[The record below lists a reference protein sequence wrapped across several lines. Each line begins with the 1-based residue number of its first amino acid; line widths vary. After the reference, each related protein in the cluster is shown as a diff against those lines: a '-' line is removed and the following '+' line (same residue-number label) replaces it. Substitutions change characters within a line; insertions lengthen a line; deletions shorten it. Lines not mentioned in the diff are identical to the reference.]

1 MNLWV
6 IRHAKSSWADE
17 AQSDFDR
24 PLKRRGEK
32 DGKRMMRWMRDQD
45 ARPEQ
50 IISSDSARTR
60 ATAEFVREGY
70 GLPAD
75 RLRFDHR
82 LYAASADVQLAV
94 LRELSAGVASVA
106 LVAHNPGATEF
117 VNALAGQQVIEN
129 LPTFGIAMLN
139 VPLPWSGV
147 SFGCATF
154 IAVHTPKAQRDQG
167 KGDVHQR
174 NNG

>member
-17 AQSDFDR
+17 RQSDFDR

-32 DGKRMMRWMRDQD
+32 DGKRMVRWMRAQD

-50 IISSDSARTR
+50 IISSDAARTR
-60 ATAEFVREGY
+60 ATAEFVREGF
-70 GLPAD
+70 GIPTD
-75 RLRFDHR
+75 RVRFDHR
-82 LYAASADVQLAV
+82 LYAASVDVQLAV
-94 LRELSAGVASVA
+94 LHEVSAGVASVA
-106 LVAHNPGATEF
+106 LVAHNPESTEF
-117 VNALAGQQVIEN
+117 VNALAGQPVIEK

-139 VPLPWSGV
+139 IPVPWAQV

-154 IAVHTPKAQRDQG
+154 IALHTPKAQRA
-167 KGDVHQR
+167 
-174 NNG
+174 

>member
-17 AQSDFDR
+17 SQSDFDR

-32 DGKRMMRWMRDQD
+32 DGKRMMRWMRAQD

-50 IISSDSARTR
+50 IISSDAARTK
-60 ATAEFVREGY
+60 ATAEFVCDGF
-70 GLPAD
+70 GLTAD

-82 LYAASADVQLAV
+82 LYAASVDVQLAV
-94 LRELSAGVASVA
+94 LREVPPGVAAVA
-106 LVAHNPGATEF
+106 LVAHNPESTEF
-117 VNALAGQQVIEN
+117 VNALAGQQVIEK
-129 LPTFGIAMLN
+129 LPTFAIAMLN
-139 VPLPWSGV
+139 VPVAWSEA

-154 IAVHTPKAQRDQG
+154 IALHTPKALRD
-167 KGDVHQR
+167 
-174 NNG
+174 

>member
-17 AQSDFDR
+17 GQSDFDR

-32 DGKRMMRWMRDQD
+32 DGKRMVRWMREQD

-50 IISSDSARTR
+50 IISSDAARTR

-70 GLPAD
+70 GVPPD
-75 RLRFDHR
+75 RVRFDHR
-82 LYAASADVQLAV
+82 LYAASVDVQLAV
-94 LRELSAGVASVA
+94 LREVSDVAASVA
-106 LVAHNPGATEF
+106 LVAHNPESTEL
-117 VNALAGQQVIEN
+117 VNALAGEKVIEK

-139 VPLPWSGV
+139 VPVPWSEV

-154 IAVHTPKAQRDQG
+154 IALHTPKVLRD
-167 KGDVHQR
+167 
-174 NNG
+174 

>member
-17 AQSDFDR
+17 SQPDFDR
-24 PLKRRGEK
+24 PLKRRGQK
-32 DGKRMMRWMRDQD
+32 DGKRMISWMREQD
-45 ARPEQ
+45 AKPQQ

-60 ATAEFVREGY
+60 ATAEFVREGF

-82 LYAASADVQLAV
+82 LYAASVDVQLAV

-117 VNALAGQQVIEN
+117 VNTLAGQQVIEK

-139 VPLPWSGV
+139 VPVPWSEV
-147 SFGCATF
+147 SLGCATF
-154 IAVHTPKAQRDQG
+154 IALHTPKAQRAARQG
-167 KGDVHQR
+167 D
-174 NNG
+174 

>member
-17 AQSDFDR
+17 GQSDFDR

-32 DGKRMMRWMRDQD
+32 DGKKMIRWMRAQD

-50 IISSDSARTR
+50 IISSDAARTR
-60 ATAEFVREGY
+60 ATAEFVREGF
-70 GLPAD
+70 GVPAD

-82 LYAASADVQLAV
+82 LYAASVDMQLAV
-94 LRELSAGVASVA
+94 LREVPEGVATVA
-106 LVAHNPGATEF
+106 LVAHNPESTEF
-117 VNALAGQQVIEN
+117 VNTLAGQRVIEK

-139 VPLPWSGV
+139 VPVPWSEV
-147 SFGCATF
+147 SLGCATF
-154 IAVHTPKAQRDQG
+154 IALHTPKAQRA
-167 KGDVHQR
+167 
-174 NNG
+174 

>member
-17 AQSDFDR
+17 GQSDFDR

-32 DGKRMMRWMRDQD
+32 DGKKMMRWMRAQD

-50 IISSDSARTR
+50 IISSDAARTR
-60 ATAEFVREGY
+60 ATAEFVREGF
-70 GLPAD
+70 GVPAD

-82 LYAASADVQLAV
+82 LYAASVDMQLAV
-94 LRELSAGVASVA
+94 LREVPEGVAAVA
-106 LVAHNPGATEF
+106 LVAHNPESTEF
-117 VNALAGQQVIEN
+117 INTLAGQRVIEK

-139 VPLPWSGV
+139 VPVPWSEV
-147 SFGCATF
+147 SLGCATF
-154 IAVHTPKAQRDQG
+154 IALHTPKAQRA
-167 KGDVHQR
+167 
-174 NNG
+174 